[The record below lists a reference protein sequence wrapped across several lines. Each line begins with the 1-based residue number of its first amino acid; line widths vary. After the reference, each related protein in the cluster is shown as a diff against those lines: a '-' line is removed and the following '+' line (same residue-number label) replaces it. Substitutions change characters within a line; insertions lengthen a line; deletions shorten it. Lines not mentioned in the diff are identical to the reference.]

1 MLSIILFVIL
11 LCLSGVTL
19 LSVVGR
25 GSLSRVELVGL
36 SFPVGMLL
44 AVGLMMLQDLLRLR
58 LSLVWVVVG
67 LLLVL
72 VAGLL
77 LLYKSKR
84 LTASLPSWATLKGWL
99 GRINIVWLIFF
110 VLVVVIEVM
119 NFRKCMFFPTFDRDS
134 LAGFDSLGYL
144 IAQEHTMYGL
154 SVFSPEEN
162 PLIHNAGSYITYAP
176 LVQLSY
182 SIVYMLGAETS
193 KLITGLF
200 FLFFL
205 ISFYGVLRDVVGSTG
220 AIIATFFVLITP
232 EMIAFSSLSATNV
245 IHAVY
250 ASLGVIYALKSCSRD
265 KLTADYGL
273 LWVSS
278 LLLLGSI
285 LTRYDGI
292 VFPMAMGL
300 YLLYPVFSKRLKWWH
315 LIGWGMIILLPMCC
329 WFLHQKWTGMTSESI
344 VITSLLRD
352 GDKANLIIKG
362 LWGHLTNTQLYGWSF
377 LLLLISL
384 LASLPIMI
392 KRKHWGRL
400 GQVAMAFV
408 LPLLLYGLLLY
419 HINYSWDSIDNVIAY
434 SANRYLFCFVPIALF
449 CTFTLDAFSLAFRK
463 VESWLS

>member
-19 LSVVGR
+19 MSVVGR

-44 AVGLMMLQDLLRLR
+44 AVGLMMLQDLLRQR
-58 LSLVWVVVG
+58 LSLVWVAVG

-84 LTASLPSWATLKGWL
+84 LTASLPSRATLKGWL
-99 GRINIVWLIFF
+99 GKINIVWLIFF

-193 KLITGLF
+193 KLIPGLF
-200 FLFFL
+200 FIFFL

-245 IHAVY
+245 IHEIY
-250 ASLGVIYALKSCSRD
+250 ASLGVIYALKSCSRN
-265 KLTADYGL
+265 KPTADYGL
-273 LWVSS
+273 LWVSG

-300 YLLYPVFSKRLKWWH
+300 YLLYPVFAKRLKWWH

-352 GDKANLIIKG
+352 GDKANLIAKG

-384 LASLPIMI
+384 LASLPIII

-434 SANRYLFCFVPIALF
+434 SAKRYLFCFVPIALF
-449 CTFTLDAFSLAFRK
+449 CTFTLDAFYLAFRK
-463 VESWLS
+463 VESWFS